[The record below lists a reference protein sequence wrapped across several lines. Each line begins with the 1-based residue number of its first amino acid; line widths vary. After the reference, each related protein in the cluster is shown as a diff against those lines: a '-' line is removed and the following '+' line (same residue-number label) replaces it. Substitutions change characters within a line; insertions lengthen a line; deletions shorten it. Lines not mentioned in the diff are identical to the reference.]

1 MCECVRERERERE
14 REKYLTIKKVLPFY
28 LQSCRKKDFC
38 NRGGIRM
45 TKNFFPYRKTQ
56 KERIKEKFE
65 RVWRN
70 SLPKQLKVKYLAAAV
85 EADSGQYHNIL
96 GYSTTML
103 GGHW

>member
-1 MCECVRERERERE
+1 
-14 REKYLTIKKVLPFY
+14 
-28 LQSCRKKDFC
+28 
-38 NRGGIRM
+38 M

-70 SLPKQLKVKYLAAAV
+70 SLPKQLQVKYLAAAV

>member
-1 MCECVRERERERE
+1 
-14 REKYLTIKKVLPFY
+14 
-28 LQSCRKKDFC
+28 
-38 NRGGIRM
+38 M

-70 SLPKQLKVKYLAAAV
+70 SLPKQLKVKYFAAAV

-96 GYSTTML
+96 GYSIDYNARRSLIEQQIPRCT
-103 GGHW
+103 